1 MRFLVYILYIFN
13 FNGYE
18 KYLDKNNLNIGVC
31 SIFFL
36 IFYML
41 LILGILLRY
50 DCVCLCMFL
59 FFSNVWYEG
68 EKKRGRRRDIFSY
81 VKV

>member
-59 FFSNVWYEG
+59 YFSNVWYEG
-68 EKKRGRRRDIFSY
+68 NKKRGRRRDIFSY
-81 VKV
+81 V

>member
-1 MRFLVYILYIFN
+1 MYISKLLGFWYIYCIYIN

-18 KYLDKNNLNIGVC
+18 KYLDKINLNIGVC

-41 LILGILLRY
+41 LILGIL
-50 DCVCLCMFL
+50 
-59 FFSNVWYEG
+59 
-68 EKKRGRRRDIFSY
+68 
-81 VKV
+81 

>member
-1 MRFLVYILYIFN
+1 MYISKLLGFWYIYCIYIN

-59 FFSNVWYEG
+59 YFSNV
-68 EKKRGRRRDIFSY
+68 
-81 VKV
+81 